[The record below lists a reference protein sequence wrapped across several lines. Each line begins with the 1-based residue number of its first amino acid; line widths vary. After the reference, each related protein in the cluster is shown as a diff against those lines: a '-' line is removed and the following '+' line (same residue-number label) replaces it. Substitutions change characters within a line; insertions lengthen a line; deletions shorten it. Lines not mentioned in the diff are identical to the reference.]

1 MNALTVP
8 MLDQA
13 HAELT
18 ARPSL
23 ADLNAA
29 LDIFAELRQ
38 RAREARTIHATWSP
52 CLECGVWV
60 AAGSDLCDPCLSRVR
75 DQ

>member
-8 MLDQA
+8 ELDQA

-23 ADLNAA
+23 ADANTA

-38 RAREARTIHATWSP
+38 RARDARAFRATWTP
-52 CLECGVWV
+52 CLECGEWV
-60 AAGSDLCDPCLSRVR
+60 AAGTDLCGACLSRVR

>member
-1 MNALTVP
+1 MTALTVP
-8 MLDQA
+8 ELDQA

-29 LDIFAELRQ
+29 LDVFAELRQ
-38 RAREARTIHATWSP
+38 RAFAWTP
-52 CLECGVWV
+52 CLECGCWV
-60 AAGSDLCDPCLSRVR
+60 AAGQDLCDPCLARVR
-75 DQ
+75 DL